1 MCSFA
6 GTVHI
11 YARKKQGHQKIKE
24 TVRKQHKYVN
34 REGVIQLAS
43 LPEQDSR

>member
-1 MCSFA
+1 MHSFA

-24 TVRKQHKYVN
+24 TVRKYDKYVN
-34 REGVIQLAS
+34 RDGVAELAL

>member
-1 MCSFA
+1 MHSFA

-24 TVRKQHKYVN
+24 TVRKHHKYVN
-34 REGVIQLAS
+34 RDRVTELAA